1 MKLNINH
8 KNLLD
13 IINLHYKSYYP
24 IKSFVSKEDFLSI
37 VNNYRT
43 KKNLFFPMPIYINIS
58 KKIYTKIKNSKL
70 IKTIY
75 KSKKVCDLKINSFFQ
90 IDKYK
95 IGKKIF
101 QTNDKKHP
109 GLNELLK
116 SGSFF
121 IDCTIIKFNKKIMKN
136 INFDNPQ
143 KLKSLFSKKK
153 IKTIAGFHTRNAPHK
168 AHEWIHKYG
177 LKKCNALLI
186 HPLIGQFKKG
196 EFKENVVIK
205 SNYKLV
211 KEIYKKKNIF
221 FALFNSY
228 PRYAGPREALL
239 HAIVRRNYGCT
250 HCLVGRDHAGIGN
263 YYKKYESQNRC
274 LKFQKKL
281 KIKIIA
287 FNEPYLCSKC
297 KIVVNQKCA
306 LCNKISK
313 KLINGTYV
321 RKSLLKKSKIPEYY
335 MNSKISKILNKN
347 SIILK

>member
-37 VNNYRT
+37 VNNYRN
-43 KKNLFFPMPIYINIS
+43 KNNLFFPMPIYINIS
-58 KKIYTKIKNSKL
+58 EKVYKKIKNSKL

-75 KSKKVCDLKINSFFQ
+75 KSKRVCDLKINSFFQ

-109 GLNELLK
+109 GLNEFLK

-153 IKTIAGFHTRNAPHK
+153 
-168 AHEWIHKYG
+168 
-177 LKKCNALLI
+177 
-186 HPLIGQFKKG
+186 
-196 EFKENVVIK
+196 
-205 SNYKLV
+205 
-211 KEIYKKKNIF
+211 
-221 FALFNSY
+221 
-228 PRYAGPREALL
+228 
-239 HAIVRRNYGCT
+239 
-250 HCLVGRDHAGIGN
+250 
-263 YYKKYESQNRC
+263 
-274 LKFQKKL
+274 
-281 KIKIIA
+281 
-287 FNEPYLCSKC
+287 
-297 KIVVNQKCA
+297 
-306 LCNKISK
+306 
-313 KLINGTYV
+313 
-321 RKSLLKKSKIPEYY
+321 
-335 MNSKISKILNKN
+335 NKN
-347 SIILK
+347 NCRISY